1 MQFGNII
8 WGRLE
13 KHRRVS
19 KRLDSI
25 WVILLLVAAVL
36 IFTIDLGNL
45 PLRDWDEGTVA
56 QVAREI
62 VEAPSGSL
70 RWLYPTL
77 GGLPYHNKPPLMHIL
92 IASSYSLW
100 GVHEW
105 TARLPGAILTA
116 ISVPLLYFIGREIF
130 NRRTAA
136 IYSAFIY
143 MTMLPVLRH
152 GRLAMLDGAS
162 VCFAMVMMLCLL
174 RSRRNLSYCLGVG
187 IGLGLICLTKGILGV
202 LFAAIAFV
210 FLFWDTPRLLTSA
223 YMWVG
228 IVIGCLP
235 VGLWY
240 AAQSL
245 HYGNTFTDV
254 GMVDQ
259 SLSRIWRPVEGHSQ
273 PLWYYPLEIVEYTH
287 PWLLFLFAS
296 FRLTWQNRN
305 LSWAKLVIVWSCL
318 YLVAIS
324 LMTTK
329 LPWYVF
335 PIYPSLA
342 LALGA
347 FASEIENTPLLSSYP
362 RFWTIGLSILAVA
375 ATGGSIYYSFAKPA
389 HPDLQL
395 IFAAVAATMALGA
408 ILTLRGD
415 AQFLKVLL
423 WGTYIS
429 LLLFVKSDYW
439 VWELNEDYPVK
450 PVAAMIERANPPSKI
465 YTFSSHHRPS
475 LDFYTNRTV
484 AATDAPYVI
493 ERYWQSNTQPYVLL
507 KEFDLSLLKLDASK
521 IVARVDAGNFTFVL
535 VTKNTSKVS
544 STQTK
549 Y

>member
-1 MQFGNII
+1 MQFGNFI

-13 KHRRVS
+13 KKYRTVS
-19 KRLDSI
+19 KRPDSI
-25 WVILLLVAAVL
+25 WVILLLLAAVI
-36 IFTIDLGNL
+36 IFTIDLGDL

-62 VEAPSGSL
+62 SEAPFNSL

-77 GGLPYHNKPPLMHIL
+77 WGVPYHNKPPLMHIL
-92 IASSYSLW
+92 IASCYSLW

-105 TARLPGAILTA
+105 TARLPGAVLTA
-116 ISVPLLYFIGREIF
+116 VSVPLLYFIGREIF
-130 NRRTAA
+130 HQRTAA
-136 IYSAFIY
+136 IYSALIY
-143 MTMLPVLRH
+143 VTMLPVLRH

-162 VCFAMVMMLCLL
+162 VCFFMVMMLCLL
-174 RSRRNLSYCLGVG
+174 RSRRNLRYCLGVG

-202 LFAAIAFV
+202 LFAAIAFA
-210 FLFWDTPRLLTSA
+210 FLFWDTPRLITSV
-223 YMWVG
+223 YMWVA
-228 IVIGCLP
+228 IIIGCLP

-240 AAQSL
+240 AAQWL
-245 HYGNTFTDV
+245 HYGNTFTNV

-259 SLSRIWRPVEGHSQ
+259 SLSRIWEPVEGHSQ
-273 PLWYYPLEIVEYTH
+273 PIWYYPLEIVKYTH

-305 LSWAKLVIVWSCL
+305 LSWAKLVLVWSCL

-324 LMTTK
+324 IMTTK

-347 FASEIENTPLLSSYP
+347 KAAEIESTPLFSSYP
-362 RFWTIGLSILAVA
+362 RLWVTGLGILAVA
-375 ATGGSIYYSFAKPA
+375 ATGGSIYYSFAKPV

-395 IFAAVAATMALGA
+395 IFAAVAGTMALGA
-408 ILTLRGD
+408 ILTERGD

-429 LLLFVKSDYW
+429 LLLFVKSNYW
-439 VWELNEDYPVK
+439 VWELNENYPVK
-450 PVAAMIERANPPSKI
+450 PVAQMIQRANPKGKI
-465 YTFSSHHRPS
+465 YSFSPYHRPS
-475 LDFYTNRTV
+475 LDFYSNRVIPATNQ
-484 AATDAPYVI
+484 PNVI
-493 ERYWQSNTQPYVLL
+493 EQYWRQSKKQQPYVLL
-507 KEFDLSLLKLDASK
+507 DESELAKLKLDAAE
-521 IVARVDAGNFTFVL
+521 IVARTEAGNQVFL
-535 VTKNTSKVS
+535 LITKSTSKI
-544 STQTK
+544 
-549 Y
+549 